1 MSPALVS
8 CGFCARE
15 FREDRGQPACRA
27 CPLSGCCHTI
37 RCPYCG
43 YENPV
48 RCPYCGYENP
58 VPPAWLSRL
67 SRLVTHEPG

>member
-1 MSPALVS
+1 MTPALVS

-37 RCPYCG
+37 RCPH
-43 YENPV
+43 
-48 RCPYCGYENP
+48 CGYENP
-58 VPPAWLSRL
+58 VPPAWLSRFA
-67 SRLVTHEPG
+67 RLVTHEPR

>member
-48 RCPYCGYENP
+48 
-58 VPPAWLSRL
+58 PPAWLSRL

>member
-1 MSPALVS
+1 MIAVVS

-27 CPLSGCCHTI
+27 CPFSGCCHA
-37 RCPYCG
+37 
-43 YENPV
+43 V

-67 SRLVTHEPG
+67 KGFVTHDAH